1 MSSWSGCPSNTNK
14 IPKCNALNPK
24 KSTVFVYNDI
34 THDTVWTSDK
44 NWVLMNRIN
53 VINNSVL
60 AIEEGTIVYAN
71 SPDFSDPR
79 NPPSLIVTIGS
90 KLFAEGSCK
99 CPIIFTS
106 ILPTCEIF
114 ALNNRKNWTYN
125 GGLGPFSALW
135 SGIYV
140 CGNNVTNLVE
150 DGVPINLEG
159 TSVLYG
165 GSIGNTNN
173 VVLSYVRIY
182 FAGDASAVNSNSLT
196 LAAPSYNCTLQNL
209 EIMYGQGNGISVYGG
224 AALIKDSVIA
234 FKYKGNYVALKDG
247 AQVSLVHNIYM
258 DGFSGVDLAYQTD
271 LRAFVYVESAA
282 NDSIEI
288 YRSSVAN
295 LSASTFLS
303 LGFIQYHVYT
313 QTYGIFKSVNNVHIG
328 PCTCV
333 YSVPDYIDPPYP
345 ITFTTS
351 CPSSFDQLQFYLGPI
366 AYEQCGGVLYCGP
379 AETFQNAYNESG
391 QLLRKITYLTNGYNN
406 ELIQCGRFLNIAPVN
421 TSDAFKSIS
430 TDNQN
435 SHVLP
440 FICDGFFP
448 ADPNLQLALLQTKKS
463 FHASGAV
470 ETESDEV
477 FWCTGQFGRFLTVC
491 TEDNYNCCFNH
502 YKPCTEIPDYAD
514 SPCPAPCAP
523 CSIPVPAPHCPKP
536 RPHCDS
542 TASSSSCSS
551 DSSISMDASSVNAH
565 YVEENTNKM
574 NDLITKGLVIANA
587 SVMGYFLLKT
597 LNKSSKK

>member
-1 MSSWSGCPSNTNK
+1 
-14 IPKCNALNPK
+14 
-24 KSTVFVYNDI
+24 
-34 THDTVWTSDK
+34 
-44 NWVLMNRIN
+44 
-53 VINNSVL
+53 
-60 AIEEGTIVYAN
+60 
-71 SPDFSDPR
+71 
-79 NPPSLIVTIGS
+79 
-90 KLFAEGSCK
+90 
-99 CPIIFTS
+99 
-106 ILPTCEIF
+106 
-114 ALNNRKNWTYN
+114 
-125 GGLGPFSALW
+125 
-135 SGIYV
+135 
-140 CGNNVTNLVE
+140 
-150 DGVPINLEG
+150 
-159 TSVLYG
+159 
-165 GSIGNTNN
+165 
-173 VVLSYVRIY
+173 
-182 FAGDASAVNSNSLT
+182 
-196 LAAPSYNCTLQNL
+196 
-209 EIMYGQGNGISVYGG
+209 MYGQGNGISVYGG

-258 DGFSGVDLAYQTD
+258 DGFSSADLSYQTD

-288 YRSSVAN
+288 YRTSVAN

-333 YSVPDYIDPPYP
+333 YSVPDYVDAPYP
-345 ITFTTS
+345 LSFTTA

-448 ADPNLQLALLQTKKS
+448 SDANLQLALLQTKKS

-502 YKPCTEIPDYAD
+502 YKPCEQIPDFAD
-514 SPCPAPCAP
+514 SPCPAPCGPPRASSP
-523 CSIPVPAPHCPKP
+523 CCSIPVPPPGPCPKP
-536 RPHCDS
+536 MPKGPHCDS